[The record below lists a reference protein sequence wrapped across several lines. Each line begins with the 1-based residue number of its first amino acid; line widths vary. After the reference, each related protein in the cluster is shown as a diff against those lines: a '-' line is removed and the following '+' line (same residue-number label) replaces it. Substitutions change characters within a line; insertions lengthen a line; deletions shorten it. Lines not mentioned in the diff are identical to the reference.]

1 MSDILYKLEDGIATV
16 TINRPQA
23 LNAFSG
29 DMLEELYDILVK
41 AENDKDVLVVVI
53 NSSCP
58 KAFSV
63 GGDIKKEIDMD
74 GYTSFDFSMKGQAV
88 TRQIRN
94 MRMPVISAVNGYALG
109 AGMEI
114 MLASDFVFVSTDAKV
129 SLPSIN
135 LGSTNGFGGTQLLP
149 RIIGV
154 MKAKEILMTGRHV
167 KGDEAVELGL
177 ALKCV
182 DKEELMDTAY
192 AFAKELASK
201 APFALRCF
209 KTAANVAIETDIET
223 GYLIEAHL
231 LARAQASDDKKEAM
245 MAFIEKRTPGKFINR

>member
-1 MSDILYKLEDGIATV
+1 MSYMLYNLENGIATI
-16 TINRPQA
+16 TINRPEA
-23 LNAFSG
+23 LNAFNG
-29 DMLEELYDILVK
+29 DMLDELYDLLVK
-41 AENDKDVLVVVI
+41 AEDDKDVLVVVI
-53 NSSCP
+53 NSSCA

-63 GGDIKKEIDMD
+63 GGDLKKEIEMN
-74 GYTSFDFSMKGQAV
+74 GYTSFDFAMKGQAV
-88 TRQIRN
+88 TRKIRN
-94 MRMPVISAVNGYALG
+94 LRVPVISAVNGYSLG

-114 MLASDFVFVSTDAKV
+114 MLASDFAYVSTDARV

-149 RIIGV
+149 RIIGT

-167 KGDEAVELGL
+167 RGEECVELGL

-182 DKEELMDTAY
+182 EKEELMDTAY

-209 KTAANVAIETDIET
+209 KMAANIANETDLET
-223 GYLIEAHL
+223 GYLMEAHL
-231 LARAQASDDKKEAM
+231 LARAQASDDKHEAM
-245 MAFIEKRTPGKFINR
+245 LAFLEKREPGKFINR